1 MPRVKTTTAADP
13 TRVSNIAGQIRAAV
27 SPVSISG
34 QDNDEA
40 KDAAKEASE
49 ENGRTREATFIAL
62 ADLAHTGQWTN
73 DEIEAAAAAAVA
85 QSKVQ
90 GHKALATYIGEAK
103 VAMRPGVR
111 SQVSR
116 LLDLRNTVWQEE
128 EDLKAA
134 DPQAGTLF
142 KDAFKRKQHMLNAMM
157 NETNAGRA
165 LVTASDVVAFAKNR
179 LEEQRLD
186 TDKILKKINKLS
198 SELTEVYRDYQH
210 EDLAAAIGSLSQIDV
225 GSLDKV
231 KRDAVVATVDHAN
244 TTVVD
249 MEVEVEDTR
258 GYCDPNA
265 PAPEPRGVV
274 LNQLEP
280 EAHTEVEAE
289 VDPFDVLN
297 MN

>member
-1 MPRVKTTTAADP
+1 MPKAKTNAADP

-27 SPVSISG
+27 APVSISG
-34 QDNDEA
+34 MDNDEA

-49 ENGRTREATFIAL
+49 NNGRTREATFVTL
-62 ADLAHTGQWTN
+62 ADLAHTGQWTD
-73 DEIEAAAAAAVA
+73 DEIEAAAATASA

-111 SQVSR
+111 GHVTR

-134 DPQAGTLF
+134 DPQAGTIF
-142 KDAFKRKQHMLNAMM
+142 KDAFKRKQHMLNAMF
-157 NETNAGRA
+157 NATRDGRSIY
-165 LVTASDVVAFAKNR
+165 TASDAVAFAKDR

-186 TDKILKKINKLS
+186 TDKVLKKIKKLS

-210 EDLAAAIGSLSQIDV
+210 EDLGAAIDSLNQIDV
-225 GSLDKV
+225 KSLENV
-231 KRDAVVATVDHAN
+231 KRDAVVQPT

-249 MEVEVEDTR
+249 DEIEVEV
-258 GYCDPNA
+258 
-265 PAPEPRGVV
+265 PEITATVTDEGVEV
-274 LNQLEP
+274 GPSEP
-280 EAHTEVEAE
+280 VEE
-289 VDPFDVLN
+289 DPFDVLN
-297 MN
+297 HMAA